1 MKNNQNKKPKKI
13 LILIYK
19 GMQYKFSTELS
30 NLVSLFYAEVCSY
43 LNLNPK
49 KSSLY
54 YNSKLLSLKNLDQKI
69 IDISKVNPR
78 ANFKIIEKKNK
89 TMNLRYQTLD
99 EIDINNNNN
108 GIQKFKI
115 CLSKGN
121 MNKLITMQNSERN
134 ILKLKLTKNDTI
146 KNNESVDA
154 IISNYNTVKDIEK
167 IMDNFN
173 NNNIQY
179 PQKKGII
186 INTGNNTLRVEFN
199 NEEHLNEFISYISFI
214 KYENPLYKSIIIKKD
229 SNNIIKKDNKIFLN
243 NNISFLNSIKKGII
257 KKIIKIFLYRK
268 VHLQGLN

>member
-30 NLVSLFYAEVCSY
+30 NPISLFYAEVCSY

-69 IDISKVNPR
+69 IDIIKVNPR
-78 ANFKIIEKKNK
+78 ANFQIIEKKNK

-115 CLSKGN
+115 CLSKRN
-121 MNKLITMQNSERN
+121 INKLITMQNSERN
-134 ILKLKLTKNDTI
+134 ILKLKLKNDTI
-146 KNNESVDA
+146 KNNESVGA
-154 IISNYNTVKDIEK
+154 IISNYNTAKDIEE
-167 IMDNFN
+167 IMENFN
-173 NNNIQY
+173 NRKILM
-179 PQKKGII
+179 II
-186 INTGNNTLRVEFN
+186 ISNILR
-199 NEEHLNEFISYISFI
+199 
-214 KYENPLYKSIIIKKD
+214 KK
-229 SNNIIKKDNKIFLN
+229 
-243 NNISFLNSIKKGII
+243 
-257 KKIIKIFLYRK
+257 
-268 VHLQGLN
+268 V

>member
-19 GMQYKFSTELS
+19 GMQHKFSTELS

-69 IDISKVNPR
+69 IDIIKVNPR
-78 ANFKIIEKKNK
+78 ANFQIIEKKNK
-89 TMNLRYQTLD
+89 TLNLRYQTLD

-115 CLSKGN
+115 CLSKRN

-134 ILKLKLTKNDTI
+134 ILKLKLKNDTI
-146 KNNESVDA
+146 KNKESVGA

-167 IMDNFN
+167 IMENFN
-173 NNNIQY
+173 DNNIQY

-214 KYENPLYKSIIIKKD
+214 KYENPLYKSILIKKD

-243 NNISFLNSIKKGII
+243 NNISFLNSIKKRNY
-257 KKIIKIFLYRK
+257 KKNNKNISLSKSASSRS
-268 VHLQGLN
+268 Q